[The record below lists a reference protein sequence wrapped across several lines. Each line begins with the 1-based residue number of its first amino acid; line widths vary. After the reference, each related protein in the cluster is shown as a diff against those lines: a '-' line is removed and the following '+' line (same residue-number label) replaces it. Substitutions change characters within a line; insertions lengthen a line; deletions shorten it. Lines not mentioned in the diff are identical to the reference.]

1 MKAEESKQFVRR
13 CTLGAAGGAFMAAGD
28 WLLGCIPIEETD
40 TGMFNRAYPPF
51 KADDFE
57 SLRGRIQILLPEKDI
72 FKKEDQN
79 RFADLF
85 RKLDAEI
92 HNVPGGHVGFIVQS
106 GQYIDLMKPFLQKN
120 GI

>member
-1 MKAEESKQFVRR
+1 MSAPADFPP
-13 CTLGAAGGAFMAAGD
+13 AGHWHLELRHTTMHS
-28 WLLGCIPIEETD
+28 P

>member
-1 MKAEESKQFVRR
+1 MLK
-13 CTLGAAGGAFMAAGD
+13 D
-28 WLLGCIPIEETD
+28 
-40 TGMFNRAYPPF
+40 YPPF

-106 GQYIDLMKPFLQKN
+106 GQYIDLIKPFLQKN